1 MNNGAVNELLRVLNE
16 IAADVQDTKLKI
28 DAIESALKG
37 EAPEAYSQYQ
47 KMLGAYRNANQI
59 RSLALAEG
67 SGYST
72 LRSALSSDEK
82 PSDQKSSDQKSSEEK
97 SSDQKSS
104 DEKSSDEKPSDQKA
118 SDEKSKE

>member
-1 MNNGAVNELLRVLNE
+1 MNNDAVNELLRVLNE

-82 PSDQKSSDQKSSEEK
+82 PSDEK
-97 SSDQKSS
+97 P
-104 DEKSSDEKPSDQKA
+104 SDEKPSDPKSTDQKP
-118 SDEKSKE
+118 SDQKPSDQKPSDQKSKE